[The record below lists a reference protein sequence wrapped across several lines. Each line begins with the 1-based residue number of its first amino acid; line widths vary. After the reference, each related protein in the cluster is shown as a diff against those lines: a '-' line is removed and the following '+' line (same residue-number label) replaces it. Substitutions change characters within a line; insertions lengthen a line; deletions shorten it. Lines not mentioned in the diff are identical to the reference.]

1 MKYRIII
8 NTKDL
13 KRGFLVPKSATVT
26 GFLGDPETVEVTG
39 LSLSAARI
47 ISRAT
52 GKPFYQ
58 DGRG

>member
-8 NTKDL
+8 NAKSA
-13 KRGFLVPKSATVT
+13 FLAPKSATVT

-39 LSLSAARI
+39 LSLSAART

>member
-8 NTKDL
+8 DAKSV
-13 KRGFLVPKSATVT
+13 FLAPKSATVT
-26 GFLGDPETVEVTG
+26 GFIGDPKTVEVTG

-52 GKPFYQ
+52 GKQFYQ
-58 DGRG
+58 DK

>member
-8 NTKDL
+8 NAKSA
-13 KRGFLVPKSATVT
+13 FLAPKSATVT

-39 LSLSAARI
+39 LSLSHARI

-52 GKPFYQ
+52 GKPFYP
-58 DGRG
+58 DK

>member
-8 NTKDL
+8 NAKSA
-13 KRGFLVPKSATVT
+13 FLAPKSATVT

-39 LSLSAARI
+39 LSLSAART

-52 GKPFYQ
+52 GKPFYK
-58 DGRG
+58 DLEG

>member
-8 NTKDL
+8 NAKSA
-13 KRGFLVPKSATVT
+13 FLAPKSSTVT

-39 LSLSAARI
+39 LSLSDARI

-58 DGRG
+58 DK

>member
-8 NTKDL
+8 NSKSA
-13 KRGFLVPKSATVT
+13 FLAPKSATVT
-26 GFLGDPETVEVTG
+26 GFIGDPDTVEVTG

-52 GKPFYQ
+52 GKPFYK
-58 DGRG
+58 DLEG